1 MEEHRRYIE
10 ECKRCGNEA
19 ILENNHNVMCRCN
32 QGLLCPWYESY
43 TACRECYSLYFDDD
57 RVIDDYTDYDSNSDF
72 GNDEYSD
79 DNSNGENGNDN
90 DNNSDNDS
98 DDTSSIISAAS
109 TVRTK

>member
-10 ECKRCGNEA
+10 ECQQCGDEA
-19 ILENNHNVMCRCN
+19 ILENHHNDMCQCN
-32 QGLLCPWYESY
+32 QGLLCPYY
-43 TACRECYSLYFDDD
+43 KNYARCPECYSLYF
-57 RVIDDYTDYDSNSDF
+57 DDYTDYDSNSDF

-79 DNSNGENGNDN
+79 DNSNGDNGND
-90 DNNSDNDS
+90 DNSNSDNDS